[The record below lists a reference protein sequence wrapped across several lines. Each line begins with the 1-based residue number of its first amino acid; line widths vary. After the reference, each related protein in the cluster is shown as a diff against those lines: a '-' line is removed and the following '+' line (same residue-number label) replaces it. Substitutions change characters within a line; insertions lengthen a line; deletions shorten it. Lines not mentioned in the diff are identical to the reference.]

1 MPSDTVR
8 RVARLVPTPARAVVK
23 DAYNRLRAIGAHRAW
38 RHAAPAAGGLAETEL
53 EILARRYPIEEDNYF
68 YDPEAVRAR
77 GKARAEELLPL
88 IAPGASCVEIGS
100 ADGMTACAIQETG
113 HNAVAIDIDTSRT
126 DPRARS
132 AGVDVRQMDATRI
145 GFPDETFDL
154 VYSYNAFEHIPDP
167 TLTFAEITRILRP
180 GGMFFLSF
188 TGLRW
193 SPHGAH
199 MYKVLGIPYVT
210 VLFDRSTIDGY
221 LRSRGQTTDFP
232 WVNEFGIEQF
242 RRVFQSQPRMKT
254 VRYTEARNRFHTS
267 LIAEYP
273 AQFRRAPSFDSLL
286 VDRVEAL
293 FQKQQR

>member
-1 MPSDTVR
+1 MPSDAVR
-8 RVARLVPTPARAVVK
+8 RVARLIPAPARAAAK
-23 DAYNRLRAIGAHRAW
+23 DAYNRVRALSAQRAW
-38 RHAAPAAGGLAETEL
+38 QRATPAPCGLGVADL
-53 EILARRYPIEEDNYF
+53 ESLVRRYPIEVDNYF

-77 GKARAEELLPL
+77 GKARAAQLLPL
-88 IAPGASCVEIGS
+88 IADGASCVEIGS

-113 HNAVAIDIDTSRT
+113 HQAVAIDIDTSRT

-167 TLTFAEITRILRP
+167 TSTFAEVTRILRP

-199 MYKVLGIPYVT
+199 MYKALGIPYVT
-210 VLFDRSTIDGY
+210 VLFDRPTIDAY
-221 LRSRGQTTDFP
+221 LEGRGEPTTFP

-242 RRVFQSQPRMKT
+242 RGVFQSQPRMKT

-293 FQKQQR
+293 FQKQR